1 MTKKTTPKKLT
12 DNLKLKIRNDF
23 VHGIDKDGQKIY
35 PTLDELIKKYNVAQ
49 STIYRTAKSDNWKI
63 QKEQFQADYQKK
75 LDKQR
80 QKNNISKSI
89 QLDDQSLTLANALFA
104 TVGQTIQINNQ
115 NMKKGKKG
123 LIPTQINALANALAT
138 AQRTAKLAL
147 GEATHNI
154 DATVNENNDSF
165 RRAME
170 LLDEVEKGRIGSI
183 QATH

>member
-1 MTKKTTPKKLT
+1 MLHKVLYIEQL
-12 DNLKLKIRNDF
+12 NLIIGKFKRNNF
-23 VHGIDKDGQKIY
+23 R
-35 PTLDELIKKYNVAQ
+35 LIIK
-49 STIYRTAKSDNWKI
+49 
-63 QKEQFQADYQKK
+63 KK
-75 LDKQR
+75 LDKER

>member
-23 VHGIDKDGQKIY
+23 VHGINKDGQKIY

-49 STIYRTAKSDNWKI
+49 STIYRTAKFDNWKI

-104 TVGQTIQINNQ
+104 TIGQTIQINNQ
-115 NMKKGKKG
+115 NMKNGKKG
-123 LIPTQINALANALAT
+123 LIPTQINALANTLAT

-170 LLDEVEKGRIGSI
+170 LLDSVEESRSKGNS
-183 QATH
+183 TTY